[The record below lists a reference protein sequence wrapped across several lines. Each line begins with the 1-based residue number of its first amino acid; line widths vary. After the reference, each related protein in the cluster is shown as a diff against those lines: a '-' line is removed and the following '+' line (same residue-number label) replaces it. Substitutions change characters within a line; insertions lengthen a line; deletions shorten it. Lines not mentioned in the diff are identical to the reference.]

1 MKLERIKN
9 SAALNEAAG
18 IALEATWADNSLKQ
32 IRIGNLVIALE
43 SYTIV
48 PYKVLEWEEIEKYKL
63 TKTVEGMEPQVE
75 YFDSKYDAD
84 VAINNLPFS
93 ITGKVTQVKVRV
105 PVDGVTPETLEEVP
119 F

>member
-9 SAALNEAAG
+9 STALNEAAG
-18 IALEATWADNSLKQ
+18 TVLETTWADNNLKQ

-43 SYTIV
+43 AYSII
-48 PYKVLEWEEIEKYKL
+48 PYKVLEWEEVEKYKL

-75 YFDSKYDAD
+75 YFDSKWEAD
-84 VAINNLPFS
+84 TAGAKLPFAVAWE
-93 ITGKVTQVKVRV
+93 TTQVKVRV
-105 PVDGVTPETLEEVP
+105 PADGVTPETLEEVP